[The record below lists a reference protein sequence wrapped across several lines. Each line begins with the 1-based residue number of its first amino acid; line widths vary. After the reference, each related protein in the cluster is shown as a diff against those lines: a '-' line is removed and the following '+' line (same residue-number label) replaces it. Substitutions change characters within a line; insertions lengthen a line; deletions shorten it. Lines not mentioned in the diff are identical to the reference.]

1 MAATRLDTCMLS
13 AGAMCSGAMLLL
25 CLLALLATC
34 QPAQGMW
41 NTCEGNCGLRP
52 LTSDEERG
60 LTRVV
65 GGKSAEAGAW
75 PWLVSIQDPSVSGTG
90 HLCGG
95 SLISAK
101 WVLTAAH
108 CFAESRNISAMRLL
122 IGATQLTEPGP
133 GAQVRLIE
141 RLLVHKEYSPANQSN
156 DIALLELNEPV
167 QCSSYIQLACVP
179 NATVNVAQLESCYVA
194 GWGAT
199 SARSQKSSDVL
210 QEAKV
215 HLIDVQVCNSSEWY
229 QGDVHSHN
237 LCAGYPEGGIDT
249 CQGDSG
255 GPLMCKDN
263 NADFFWVVGVT
274 SWGRGCARAKRPGIY
289 TSVQHFY
296 DWILL
301 QMDLLPQYSSYIQ
314 LACVPNATVNVAQLE
329 SCYVAG
335 WGATSAR
342 SQKSSD
348 VLQEAKVH
356 LIDVQ
361 VCNSSEWYQGDV
373 HSHNLCAGYPEGGID
388 TCQGD
393 SGGPLMCKDNNAD
406 FFWVVG
412 VTSWGRGCAR
422 AKRPGIY
429 TSVQHFYDW
438 ILLQMDLLPQVEAS
452 RAWGHYT
459 TASPAWTHH
468 TNAPWPTQKPWP
480 RPPPT
485 QKPWPR
491 PPPTYN
497 PRPTTL
503 PPPKPWPTTL
513 PPPWPQPTPTPKP
526 SLIPTPVEE
535 IKTCPFPLNKLT
547 EFFTQMQELLKNL
560 RGIPV

>member
-1 MAATRLDTCMLS
+1 
-13 AGAMCSGAMLLL
+13 MLLL

-41 NTCEGNCGLRP
+41 NTCEGNCGLQP

-141 RLLVHKEYSPANQSN
+141 RLLVHKEYSPADQSN

-301 QMDLLPQYSSYIQ
+301 QMDLLPQ
-314 LACVPNATVNVAQLE
+314 
-329 SCYVAG
+329 
-335 WGATSAR
+335 
-342 SQKSSD
+342 
-348 VLQEAKVH
+348 
-356 LIDVQ
+356 
-361 VCNSSEWYQGDV
+361 
-373 HSHNLCAGYPEGGID
+373 
-388 TCQGD
+388 
-393 SGGPLMCKDNNAD
+393 
-406 FFWVVG
+406 
-412 VTSWGRGCAR
+412 
-422 AKRPGIY
+422 
-429 TSVQHFYDW
+429 
-438 ILLQMDLLPQVEAS
+438 
-452 RAWGHYT
+452 
-459 TASPAWTHH
+459 
-468 TNAPWPTQKPWP
+468 
-480 RPPPT
+480 
-485 QKPWPR
+485 
-491 PPPTYN
+491 
-497 PRPTTL
+497 
-503 PPPKPWPTTL
+503 PWPTTM
-513 PPPWPQPTPTPKP
+513 PPPKPWPQPTPTPKP

-535 IKTCPFPLNKLT
+535 IKTCPFPLNKLI

>member
-141 RLLVHKEYSPANQSN
+141 RLLVHKEYSPADQSN

-301 QMDLLPQYSSYIQ
+301 QMDLLPQ
-314 LACVPNATVNVAQLE
+314 
-329 SCYVAG
+329 
-335 WGATSAR
+335 
-342 SQKSSD
+342 
-348 VLQEAKVH
+348 
-356 LIDVQ
+356 
-361 VCNSSEWYQGDV
+361 
-373 HSHNLCAGYPEGGID
+373 
-388 TCQGD
+388 
-393 SGGPLMCKDNNAD
+393 
-406 FFWVVG
+406 
-412 VTSWGRGCAR
+412 
-422 AKRPGIY
+422 
-429 TSVQHFYDW
+429 
-438 ILLQMDLLPQVEAS
+438 VEAS

-459 TASPAWTHH
+459 TAAPAWTHH
-468 TNAPWPTQKPWP
+468 TNAPWPTQKPC
-480 RPPPT
+480 
-485 QKPWPR
+485 
-491 PPPTYN
+491 
-497 PRPTTL
+497 
-503 PPPKPWPTTL
+503 
-513 PPPWPQPTPTPKP
+513 
-526 SLIPTPVEE
+526 LIPTPVEE
-535 IKTCPFPLNKLT
+535 IKTCPFPLNKLI

>member
-1 MAATRLDTCMLS
+1 
-13 AGAMCSGAMLLL
+13 MLLL

-141 RLLVHKEYSPANQSN
+141 RLLVHKEYSPADQSN

-215 HLIDVQVCNSSEWY
+215 HLIDVQVCNSNGSASTSRGFSGMGSLYNRLTSLDSSHKCPMAYSEAMAETT
-229 QGDVHSHN
+229 SH
-237 LCAGYPEGGIDT
+237 PEAMAKT
-249 CQGDSG
+249 TSHLQPTANNTAPSKAMANNTAPCEAMANNTA
-255 GPLMCKDN
+255 PCEAMANN
-263 NADFFWVVGVT
+263 NAPCEAMANNFAPSKAMANNT
-274 SWGRGCARAKRPGIY
+274 APC
-289 TSVQHFY
+289 
-296 DWILL
+296 
-301 QMDLLPQYSSYIQ
+301 
-314 LACVPNATVNVAQLE
+314 E
-329 SCYVAG
+329 SMANNTAPSKAMANTAPSKAMANNNDPC
-335 WGATSAR
+335 
-342 SQKSSD
+342 
-348 VLQEAKVH
+348 EAMANNTAPSKAMANNN
-356 LIDVQ
+356 DP
-361 VCNSSEWYQGDV
+361 CEAMAN
-373 HSHNLCAGYPEGGID
+373 
-388 TCQGD
+388 
-393 SGGPLMCKDNNAD
+393 NNAASEAMANNNAAAEAMANNNAAAEAMANNNAASKAMATTNPHSKAKFD
-406 FFWVVG
+406 TH
-412 VTSWGRGCAR
+412 TSGR
-422 AKRPGIY
+422 
-429 TSVQHFYDW
+429 D
-438 ILLQMDLLPQVEAS
+438 
-452 RAWGHYT
+452 
-459 TASPAWTHH
+459 
-468 TNAPWPTQKPWP
+468 
-480 RPPPT
+480 
-485 QKPWPR
+485 
-491 PPPTYN
+491 
-497 PRPTTL
+497 
-503 PPPKPWPTTL
+503 
-513 PPPWPQPTPTPKP
+513 
-526 SLIPTPVEE
+526 
-535 IKTCPFPLNKLT
+535 
-547 EFFTQMQELLKNL
+547 
-560 RGIPV
+560 